1 MNIIRK
7 ILLIGCSSSALL
19 ATNSAY
25 AQTTESQAVTGSD
38 QASEVAV
45 GEIVV
50 TANKREESASRVGV
64 TLSAMTGDMLS
75 QRNIAT
81 PSELASVVPGLAL
94 ADSTHG
100 TPVYTLRGVG
110 YNADALGV
118 YPAVSLSIDQ
128 APMPFPVLAL
138 HSMYDLER
146 VEVLK
151 GPQGTLFGQNS
162 TGGQINYIAAKP
174 TSSLRGGAEL
184 GYGRFNDFTA
194 NGYVSGPMTDTLGFR
209 IAVDTKNSD
218 GWQINR
224 NDGTKLG
231 AQNYFAGRMLL
242 KWDPS
247 SAFTLTLNVN
257 GSIDKSEPTAP
268 RLIGVQPSV
277 PSAPTVAELT
287 APLATGN
294 VRVTEWSEG
303 TALPKGDRRLFQ
315 ASLRADYSPSDAV
328 TFTSLTTFNH
338 LKQRMVFDYDGSSFQ
353 MVDGP
358 KDDGSITDFSQELR
372 LSNVNQ
378 TGSALRWTL
387 GANYNYSKIA
397 ENQWVAYA
405 DNSLSNAANIFI
417 NISGINSSA
426 KVNTYAAF
434 GNLEYDVL
442 ESLTVR
448 AGVRYTKSVNDTNIC
463 GYSPGDGRVAQ
474 LFTILGQILGGQ
486 TIPLAQ
492 TDCYTLNAQFLPG
505 QPFIYKLDEDNV
517 SWKVGLDYRISPE
530 TLVYTNVSRGYKAG
544 SFPAITAALQKALIP
559 ARQESVTSYEAG
571 IKTRLAGGAL
581 RFNSAIFYQ
590 DYRNKQVQGTLLD
603 PLFGLLQQL
612 QNVPKSHIFGVEADV
627 VAKPLP
633 GLTLTGSA
641 SYLKTK
647 VDTYTSTDN
656 YGHIQDFAGNRLPFA
671 PEWTLIFDVDYRTKL
686 ANGGEFFLGGTV
698 NFRTSQDA
706 YIGART
712 LTIPASA
719 NARTT
724 SPYPFVIDGYTTIDA
739 RLGYTFPGDHF
750 TLSVWG
756 KNLTDKTYATNKV
769 SNNDVIIEQP
779 GMPVTYGVTLK
790 ASF

>member
-1 MNIIRK
+1 MKYGATI
-7 ILLIGCSSSALL
+7 IGCSGSALL
-19 ATNSAY
+19 LAATAAH
-25 AQTTESQAVTGSD
+25 AQTVEPRAAEQSDPQSEGSF
-38 QASEVAV
+38 
-45 GEIVV
+45 GEIIV

-64 TLSAMTGDMLS
+64 TLSAMTNDMLS
-75 QRNIAT
+75 QRNITT
-81 PSELASVVPGLAL
+81 PTELASVVPGLAL
-94 ADSTHG
+94 AESTHG

-162 TGGQINYIAAKP
+162 TGGQINYVAAKP
-174 TSSLRGGAEL
+174 TSSLKGGAEL
-184 GYGRFNDFTA
+184 GYGRFNAFTA
-194 NGYVSGPMTDTLGFR
+194 SGFVSGPMTDTLGFR

-218 GWQINR
+218 GWQVNR

-231 AQNYFAGRMLL
+231 AQNYYAGRMLL
-242 KWDPS
+242 NWDPD
-247 SAFTLTLNVN
+247 SALSVKLNVN

-268 RLIGVQPSV
+268 RLIGVQPTV
-277 PSAPTVAELT
+277 PTAASVAELT

-294 VRVTEWSEG
+294 IRVTDWSEG
-303 TALPKGDRRLFQ
+303 AALPKGDRRLFQ

-328 TFTSLTTFNH
+328 TITSLTTFNH

-378 TGSALRWTL
+378 TGSSLRWTL

-397 ENQWVAYA
+397 ENQWVSYG

-434 GNLEYDVL
+434 GNLEYDVI
-442 ESLTVR
+442 ESLTLR
-448 AGVRYTKSVNDTNIC
+448 AGVRYTKAVNDTNIC

-474 LFTILGQILGGQ
+474 LFTILGQLLGGQ
-486 TIPLAQ
+486 TIPLSQ
-492 TDCYTLNAQFLPG
+492 TDCYTLNDQFLPG
-505 QPFIYKLDEDNV
+505 QPFQYRLDEDNV
-517 SWKVGLDYRISPE
+517 SWKAGLDYRISSA
-530 TLVYTNVSRGYKAG
+530 TLIYTNVSRGYKAG

-571 IKTRLAGGAL
+571 VKTRLAGGAL
-581 RFNSAIFYQ
+581 RLNSAIFYQ

-612 QNVPKSHIFGVEADV
+612 QNVPKSHIFGAEADI

-656 YGHIQDFAGNRLPFA
+656 YGRVQDFAGNRLPFA
-671 PEWTLIFDVDYRTKL
+671 PKWTLIFDGDYRTKL
-686 ANGGEFFLGGTV
+686 ANGAEIFMGATV
-698 NFRTSQDA
+698 NYRTSQDA
-706 YIGART
+706 YIGAST

-719 NARTT
+719 MARTL
-724 SPYPFVIDGYTTIDA
+724 SPTPFVIDGYTTVDA
-739 RLGYTFPGDHF
+739 RLGYTFPGDQF

-756 KNLTDKTYATNKV
+756 KNLTNTDYATNKV
-769 SNNDVIIEQP
+769 SNNDVIVEQP
-779 GMPVTYGVTLK
+779 GMPVTYGVSLK